1 MAMTMTVFSV
11 HAQPAHNQA
20 APGFQWVIRVRG
32 GNPVLVGGDTPKA
45 DRPDD
50 LGSGFTLYE
59 DQAGHKPLCSVARQT
74 TGMSSDSGFA
84 VMGPDGVVLGVLRP
98 PARRSRWRPRY
109 EIELPDGTK
118 LVGRGGTI
126 SAWVVYVVLSPLLL
140 IYNLA
145 SLVGGYGGL
154 DGFLPTRTAS
164 RTSGALGPAP
174 LKFYGTTDKYKVRA
188 TRLDTR
194 VAYAQAVLHTWSS

>member
-11 HAQPAHNQA
+11 HAQPAHDQP

-32 GNPVLVGGDTPKA
+32 GNSVHIGGDTPKA
-45 DRPDD
+45 DRPGD
-50 LGSGFTLYE
+50 LGSGFNLYE
-59 DQAGHKPLCSVARQT
+59 DQAGHKPLCTVARQT
-74 TGMSSDSGFA
+74 TGTSSDGGYS
-84 VMGPDGVVLGVLRP
+84 VVGPDGAVLGVLRP

-126 SAWVVYVVLSPLLL
+126 GAWVVYVLLSPLLL
-140 IYNLA
+140 IYNA
-145 SLVGGYGGL
+145 GSFVGGYGL
-154 DGFLPTRTAS
+154 DGYLPTRTAW

-174 LKFYGTTDKYKVRA
+174 LKFYGMTDKYKVRT

>member
-1 MAMTMTVFSV
+1 MAMTNTVFSV
-11 HAQPAHNQA
+11 QAQSAHKQTESGYEWA
-20 APGFQWVIRVRG
+20 IKVRG
-32 GNPVLVGGDTPKA
+32 GDTVYFGGDAPRA

-59 DQAGHKPLCSVARQT
+59 DQEGHKSLCSVARRT
-74 TGMSSDSGFA
+74 TGTSSDGSYA
-84 VMGPDGVVLGVLRP
+84 VTGPGGEVLGLLRP

-126 SAWVVYVVLSPLLL
+126 SAWAVYVVLSPLLL
-140 IYNLA
+140 VYNVA
-145 SLVGGYGGL
+145 SFLGGYGL
-154 DGFLPTRTAS
+154 DGLLPTRTAW

-174 LKFYGTTDKYKVRA
+174 LKFYGITDKYKVRTA
-188 TRLDTR
+188 HLDVR